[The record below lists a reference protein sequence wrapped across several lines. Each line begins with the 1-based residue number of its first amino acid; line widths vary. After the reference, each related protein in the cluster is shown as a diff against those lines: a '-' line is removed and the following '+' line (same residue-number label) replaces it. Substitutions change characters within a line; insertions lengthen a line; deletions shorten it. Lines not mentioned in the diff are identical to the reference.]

1 MPISEKEA
9 DEIFKLCDSNGDG
22 NVTRLELLKGLN
34 AYFKKSLT
42 VDDIAVSLRITTYST
57 H

>member
-22 NVTRLELLKGLN
+22 YVTRLELLKGLN

>member
-42 VDDIAVSLRITTYST
+42 VDDITVSLLITNYST